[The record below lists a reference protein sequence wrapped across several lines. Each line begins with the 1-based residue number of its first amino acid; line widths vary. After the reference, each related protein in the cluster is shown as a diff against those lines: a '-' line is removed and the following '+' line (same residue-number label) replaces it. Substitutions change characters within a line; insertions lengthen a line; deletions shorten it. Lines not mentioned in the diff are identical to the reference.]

1 MRLLLLS
8 LLLCGMRMAAHD
20 DAVVFK
26 SNVALGRVDA
36 QVLDNQG
43 RAIEG
48 LQISDFVLKV
58 DGRALPIRSLASEN
72 MPVDVLLLLD
82 VSGSMRPHIE
92 RIASASEQALN
103 VLAPNDRVAIMVF
116 DTSTRVRLGFR
127 SDHAEVANGLDRVIN
142 HESFRGGTHITR
154 ALLDAAAYV
163 EREARPNARRAI
175 AILTDDET
183 QDMEDEPRVESA
195 LARAN
200 AILSFLRAPY
210 EEPRFP
216 GAGRRRGT
224 WGSGGGWPGGGIGFP
239 GGGPI
244 SIGRRGPGGYG
255 VDRSHS
261 AGTATIARDSGGDT
275 IPVDDA
281 SALEETLS
289 KLRQRYALFFYLP
302 EGATAEAERHIE
314 VDLSTQARLRYEQA
328 ELRYRRA
335 YLADKTSA
343 DAQPVITRTEQAP
356 AAGTSETPA
365 MVSTPAPRR
374 RVAVNEDSGPQVNS
388 VQIDSG
394 NSSQQPPSAQTQP
407 QQNRKTGGW
416 PRANQENTPPQ

>member
-1 MRLLLLS
+1 MQ
-8 LLLCGMRMAAHD
+8 MAAHD
-20 DAVVFK
+20 DPVVFK

-36 QVLDNQG
+36 QVLDSQG
-43 RAIEG
+43 RAVEG

-58 DGRALPIRSLASEN
+58 DGRILPIRSLATEN
-72 MPVDVLLLLD
+72 MPIDVLLLLD

-116 DTSTRVRLGFR
+116 DTSTHVRLGFR
-127 SDHAEVANGLDRVIN
+127 SNHSEVANGLDRVLN
-142 HESFRGGTHITR
+142 HESFRGGTHITQ

-183 QDMEDEPRVESA
+183 QDAEDEPRVESA

-210 EEPRFP
+210 EEPRFH

-261 AGTATIARDSGGDT
+261 AGTATIAKDSGGDT

-302 EGATAEAERHIE
+302 EGSTPDAERHIQ
-314 VDLSTQARLRYEQA
+314 VDLSTQARVRYEQA

-335 YLADKTSA
+335 YLEDKASA

-356 AAGTSETPA
+356 ATVTSETPA
-365 MVSTPAPRR
+365 TMSTPSPRR
-374 RVAVNEDSGPQVNS
+374 RVAVNEDSGPDVNS

-394 NSSQQPPSAQTQP
+394 NSSQQNQPAPTQP
-407 QQNRKTGGW
+407 SHKTGGW
-416 PRANQENTPPQ
+416 PRANQQNTPPQ